1 LPIILSQSHIFIL
14 LSLENIV
21 SKSIII
27 TFLCYTIESKADS
40 YLHNYIFAN
49 GVVIALIAIF
59 VWPSIINSQNIIYCD
74 PNQQVCE
81 FTNVNFFTS
90 IKKNY
95 FQFIVNSYFKYSIF
109 KICQKPPKTSKLINW
124 IKAFDDIYCLEF

>member
-1 LPIILSQSHIFIL
+1 MPIILSNIFIL
-14 LSLENIV
+14 LALENIV

-27 TFLCYTIESKADS
+27 TFLCYTISSKADS

-81 FTNVNFFTS
+81 FTNNFLTS
-90 IKKNY
+90 INKNY
-95 FQFIVNSYFKYSIF
+95 FQFIVISYFKDSIF